1 MSASEDGAVKDPPA
15 TFWGV
20 LKAIGPGL
28 ILTANIVGTGEL
40 IVTTRLGSQ
49 VGFTLLWFIV
59 LACFIKVFVQ
69 VELGRYTLSEGVSS
83 LEILNRLPGPRFR
96 VRWAV
101 WLWMVM
107 YIGTLFQMAAM
118 IGSLAQLC
126 VGSPRAPGYAAW
138 TGAFA
143 ALTAVLLVVGR
154 YGLVEKLSTFMVVGF
169 TISSIVAVVFLQGTV
184 FRVTGSDL
192 ASGFSFGLPADLV
205 TAFAAF
211 GITGVGAA
219 ELMFYPMWCLEK
231 GYARFVGP
239 RDDSAEWQA
248 RARGWLGVMQ
258 WDAWLS
264 MVVYTVATI
273 CFYLLGAA
281 ILNRQGLVVDDR
293 DPMGTLSRM
302 YTQTYGPGLGWWIYF
317 FGALMV
323 LYSTYFVSTASN
335 ARLFADVG
343 GLLGVFRPETRGRV
357 VTAAVVG
364 IPAFTLALALGAGNP
379 VTLILIGGTAQAL
392 MIPFLAFA
400 ALWFG
405 RQVAPAIRAGTAWTV
420 SLVVAFLLMSALGLF
435 QAQSQIFDL
444 LKRFALVGS

>member
-1 MSASEDGAVKDPPA
+1 MNASAESAVRDPPTA
-15 TFWGV
+15 FWGI
-20 LKAIGPGL
+20 LKSIGPGL

-49 VGFTLLWFIV
+49 VGFTLLWFII
-59 LACFIKVFVQ
+59 LGCFIKVFVQ

-83 LEILNRLPGPRFR
+83 LEILDRLPGPRFR

-101 WLWMVM
+101 WFWMLM
-107 YIGTLFQMAAM
+107 YVGTLCQMAAM
-118 IGSLAQLC
+118 IGSLGQLC
-126 VGSPRAPGYAAW
+126 VGSPLASGYAAW
-138 TGAFA
+138 TAAFA
-143 ALTAVLLVVGR
+143 ALTAVLLMVGR

-169 TISSIVAVVFLQGTV
+169 TLSSIVAVAFLQGTA
-184 FRVTGSDL
+184 FRVTGIDFANGL
-192 ASGFSFGLPADLV
+192 SFGLPADLV

-231 GYARFVGP
+231 GYARFVGA
-239 RDDSAEWQA
+239 RDGSPGWPE
-248 RARGWLGVMQ
+248 RARGWLRVMQ

-281 ILNRQGLVVDDR
+281 ILNRQGLVVDDT
-293 DPMGTLSRM
+293 DPMGTLSQM

-317 FGALMV
+317 VGALMV

-335 ARLFADVG
+335 ARLFADAG
-343 GLLGVFRPETRGRV
+343 GLLGAFRSETRGHV
-357 VTAAVVG
+357 VKAAVVG
-364 IPAFTLALALGAGNP
+364 IPALTLALALGAGNP

-392 MIPFLAFA
+392 MIPFLGFA
-400 ALWFG
+400 ALWFS
-405 RQVAPAIRAGTAWTV
+405 RRVDPAIRASAPWTV
-420 SLVVAFLLMSALGLF
+420 SLVVSFLLMSALGIF
-435 QAQSQIFDL
+435 QAQAQIYDL
-444 LKRFALVGS
+444 LKRYSLVGF